1 MRTLTRTLLI
11 LPLLAAT
18 LAFAA
23 DKPKKAAAFG
33 GGKGTG
39 AFLTKEQLRS
49 CLNRQAA
56 IKEGDDALLK
66 EQAELATVK
75 TDIARAG
82 DELKSKLETID
93 RTSADAISAYNVA
106 VTARDAQID
115 AYQKRVDAFNTR
127 FDANHAVHEGLGQ
140 DCNSRRYLEEDE
152 IAIKKGK

>member
-39 AFLTKEQLRS
+39 AFLTKEQLRG
-49 CLNRQAA
+49 CMDRQT
-56 IKEGDDALLK
+56 KVKDDDDALLK
-66 EQAELATVK
+66 EQA
-75 TDIARAG
+75 DIATLKTEIARVG
-82 DELKSKLETID
+82 DELKGQLETVD
-93 RTSADAISAYNVA
+93 RTSADAVAAYNEAVA
-106 VTARDAQID
+106 ARDAQID

-127 FDANHAVHEGLGQ
+127 VDANHEAHEALGQ
-140 DCNSRRYLEEDE
+140 NCTNRRYFEEDE
-152 IAIKKGK
+152 IAIRKGR